1 MRVNKIEPIILRYPE
16 PNDHG
21 AARMTVLVRLQTTG
35 GALGWGECIA
45 MWPEACAAVAAV
57 IREGLAAEVTGMD
70 LRDPE
75 AIRGKMKAR
84 TWWYGEGGIASMA
97 LAGIDMAVWDA
108 LGRESGQPL
117 WALLGGRARDSL
129 PVIASM
135 HMNRET
141 PADNAREVA
150 RHVEAGFAGAKLGFG
165 KKGLS
170 PVGGDP
176 DYDADFVAEVRA
188 AIGGQALLMVDIGNG
203 VRWDAATAIYAANRM
218 VEESR
223 IDWIEEPLHPSDLSG
238 LAELRAKSGVRIAT
252 GEREFTPH
260 GYARLLATGCVDVL
274 GVDPARV
281 EGVGGFI
288 RVARLCEAQRRSIN
302 AHAWSTAVTTAASL
316 HLSMAT
322 PAAWVFELKPL
333 ESPMQHDLVEAPIR
347 HENGRI
353 QADNAPGLGVNI
365 RESVLRKYQ
374 VGG

>member
-1 MRVNKIEPIILRYPE
+1 MRVKKIEPIILRYPE
-16 PNDHG
+16 PNDHD

-45 MWPEACAAVAAV
+45 MWPEACAAVATV
-57 IREGLAAEVTGMD
+57 IREGLAADVTGMD
-70 LRDPE
+70 LRDLE

-97 LAGIDMAVWDA
+97 LSGIDMAAWDA

-117 WALLGGRARDSL
+117 WRLLGGRAHDSL
-129 PVIASM
+129 PAIASM

-150 RHVEAGFAGAKLGFG
+150 RHVGAGFAGAKLGFG

-176 DYDADFVAEVRA
+176 DYDADFVAEVRS
-188 AIGGQALLMVDIGNG
+188 AIGGDALLMVDIGNG

-252 GEREFTPH
+252 GEREFTPD
-260 GYARLLATGCVDVL
+260 GYARLLAGGCVDVL
-274 GVDPARV
+274 GVDPGRA
-281 EGVGGFI
+281 EGIGGFI
-288 RVARLCEAQRRSIN
+288 RVARMCEAHKRFIN

-316 HLSMAT
+316 HLSIAT

-333 ESPMQHDLVEAPIR
+333 ESPMQHELPETPLWHQA
-347 HENGRI
+347 GRI
-353 QADNAPGLGVNI
+353 HADNAPGLGVNI
-365 RESVLRKYQ
+365 RESVLRKYR
-374 VGG
+374 VGK